1 MKKFGKILIMK
12 SEGYK
17 KYLKRIKR
25 DNILVFITQILIVI
39 SFICIW
45 QVLADKKIVDTFLVS
60 SPIKVVNT
68 IIDLIKQNNFWNH
81 IFTTIYEIVISFI
94 LGNFIGIFVASI
106 LWFNKFLSRVFEPF
120 LTILNSLPKVALGP
134 LIIIWAGANTKSI
147 IIMALL
153 ISSIISIINIHNA
166 FKNTDINKIKIIKSM
181 GGNKFQIFTTV
192 VLRDNYL
199 KIIESFKL
207 NVSMCFVGVIMGELL
222 VSKEGIGYLIM
233 YGSQVFNMNFVITG
247 VVLLVIL
254 TIILYYIIN
263 YIEKVSRK

>member
-1 MKKFGKILIMK
+1 MK

-17 KYLKRIKR
+17 KYLKKIKR
-25 DNILVFITQILIVI
+25 DNILVFITQILIVV
-39 SFICIW
+39 SFIIIW
-45 QVLADKKIVDTFLVS
+45 QILANKKIVNTFLVS
-60 SPIKVVNT
+60 SPNRVMGT

-81 IFTTIYEIVISFI
+81 IFTTVYEIIISFI
-94 LGNFIGIFVASI
+94 LGNLIGILVSSI
-106 LWFNKFLSRVFEPF
+106 LWFSKFLSRVFEPF

-166 FKNTDINKIKIIKSM
+166 FKNTDVNKIKIIKSM
-181 GGNKFQIFTTV
+181 GGNKFQIFKTV
-192 VLRDNYL
+192 VLKDNYL

-207 NVSMCFVGVIMGELL
+207 NVSMCFVGVVMGELL

-254 TIILYYIIN
+254 TIILYYIIS
-263 YIEKVSRK
+263 YIEKVTKK